1 MVSLPRSANALRHIA
16 LRHVALRHVAL
27 RHVALRHVAHTGL
40 LLALVATTACED
52 DQTRIA
58 RAAAKQAAAT
68 PVLGPDDL
76 QITSADRTV
85 ILEVIGDSVHVIMTN
100 SSIGVPATYIE
111 NVRYADGRLRFD
123 IKGFGMRVFDVGDG
137 ADGAIFSSQ
146 EALAFVATVLQRQN
160 DIDARADTTK
170 PPQP

>member
-1 MVSLPRSANALRHIA
+1 MVSLPRSANARRRFA
-16 LRHVALRHVAL
+16 PRNF
-27 RHVALRHVAHTGL
+27 AHLGL
-40 LLALVATTACED
+40 LLALVTAAACEN
-52 DQTRIA
+52 DQSRIA

-76 QITSADRTV
+76 QIGSADRTV
-85 ILEVIGDSVHVIMTN
+85 ILEVIGDSVHVIMAN
-100 SSIGVPATYIE
+100 SSIGVPATYVE

-137 ADGAIFSSQ
+137 KEGAMFSSQ

-160 DIDARADTTK
+160 DMEARADTTK
-170 PPQP
+170 R